1 MEKRNFF
8 NELEKW
14 ICELANDHLV
24 TPFNLLNNAKL
35 THYNYVKYYMDGDFF
50 VSEMEFVINEKNHI
64 FYYYFDMNN
73 KLQGIYEEVSGI
85 KVLRFSRKKELEK
98 SIQAY
103 NSISQEKIG

>member
-35 THYNYVKYYMDGDFF
+35 THYNYVKYYMDGDF
-50 VSEMEFVINEKNHI
+50 
-64 FYYYFDMNN
+64 
-73 KLQGIYEEVSGI
+73 L
-85 KVLRFSRKKELEK
+85 
-98 SIQAY
+98 
-103 NSISQEKIG
+103 